1 VRQAGRLRRWERLR
15 SSRDFVRV
23 ARFGRRSASR
33 EFVVLIAPA
42 RIETD
47 QRRTWATERIPVRR
61 LGVTVSRKVG
71 NAVVRNQVKRAVRE
85 WFRHSRCLLD
95 ENVDVVVIARPQVAG
110 RGSEQIARALSELV
124 TSKRRMRRVRREG

>member
-1 VRQAGRLRRWERLR
+1 
-15 SSRDFVRV
+15 VRV

-47 QRRTWATERIPVRR
+47 QRRTWARERIPVRR

-71 NAVVRNQVKRAVRE
+71 NAVVRNEVKRAVRE

-124 TSKRRMRRVRREG
+124 TSKRRMRREG